1 MKTFR
6 LIFSRQAPEDVIL
19 REFHTLEE
27 HLLKLQA
34 KTNVS
39 RRGGLGVIDIEI
51 PISEEELREEI
62 ARIGLGTAVDISLR
76 H

>member
-1 MKTFR
+1 MYR
-6 LIFSRQAPEDVIL
+6 LIFSRQASEDVIL

-39 RRGGLGVIDIEI
+39 RRGGLGVIDVEV
-51 PISEEELREEI
+51 PLSEEELREEI
-62 ARIGLGTAVDISLR
+62 IRIGLGNAVDVSLR